1 MYRSFVAV
9 SPGIAG
15 QIEKALGRPINCRVI
30 PNSCNPI
37 FFQERYHGSD
47 ERRKTKDDRRTTGE
61 SDNIPHLRP
70 SSSASP
76 SFVLRTPHSDY
87 ILSLGRIDVYQK
99 GLDDLVNAFDRLA
112 ECLPHVRLFIA
123 GSGMPAQVEILR
135 GLVEQA
141 RHKERIELLGQVDQQ
156 KAARLMREALLVA
169 IPSRY
174 EGWPLAALEAGAV
187 GVPVVGS
194 NIVGVRDAAPQFPVG
209 HGELV
214 DPGDIAGL
222 SRALYR
228 VASDRKLRADMAS
241 RGSKWARGFSWDMLA
256 EEQMRFYLS
265 LLGKK
270 A

>member
-9 SPGIAG
+9 SPGIAR
-15 QIEKALGRPINCRVI
+15 QIERALGKPIDCRVI

-37 FFQERYHGSD
+37 FFEESGQVSGAGPQERAKSN
-47 ERRKTKDDRRTTGE
+47 
-61 SDNIPHLRP
+61 SQ
-70 SSSASP
+70 SAAG
-76 SFVLRTPHSDY
+76 Y

-99 GLDDLVNAFDRLA
+99 GLDDLVNSFDRLA
-112 ECLPHVRLFIA
+112 ECLPEVRLIIA
-123 GSGMPAQVEILR
+123 GSGMHSQVEILNSI
-135 GLVEQA
+135 VEQA
-141 RHKERIELLGQVDQQ
+141 RHKDRIELLGQVDQQ
-156 KAARLMREALLVA
+156 RAARLMREALLLAV
-169 IPSRY
+169 PSRY

-187 GVPVVGS
+187 GVPVVGTD
-194 NIVGVRDAAPQFPVG
+194 IVGVRDAAPQFPTG

-214 DPGDIAGL
+214 APGDIAGL

-228 VASDRKLRADMAS
+228 VASDRKLRTDMAS

-256 EEQMRFYLS
+256 EEQLSFYLG